1 MGTPVKSKLKLNK
14 QLSEEL
20 IIACNFRWGFVH
32 FKRTLTSLQEHIKNF
47 TYSSNTN
54 VILSGQSL
62 QFLQEV
68 RVIKHMTKPSRPR
81 GPVRY
86 NGNSLEFY

>member
-20 IIACNFRWGFVH
+20 IIACIFQWWFFH
-32 FKRTLTSLQEHIKNF
+32 FKRTLTSLQEQVKNLTCNF
-47 TYSSNTN
+47 NAN

-68 RVIKHMTKPSRPR
+68 RVIKQRRKPAKT
-81 GPVRY
+81 
-86 NGNSLEFY
+86 

>member
-20 IIACNFRWGFVH
+20 IIACSFRWWFVH
-32 FKRTLTSLQEHIKNF
+32 FKRTLASLQEHVKNF

-68 RVIKHMTKPSRPR
+68 RVIKHMTKPARP
-81 GPVRY
+81 
-86 NGNSLEFY
+86 